1 MFCFLLFSPKL
12 FSQTILTVSSE
23 EYITR
28 LGRGTKTVPP
38 VGQGM
43 ARVCLNYTPTAC
55 HNTPPLHTLPLFL
68 SSIFTHAMH
77 THAFPNRLYAGCVR
91 VSIVP
96 LLVVVVPVLVAAV
109 FGQLLLFLC
118 HPYLNPLDKRRRQE
132 ECVGSG
138 YNKKKTLLQW
148 GRGRDWFITKD
159 IVPGQ

>member
-1 MFCFLLFSPKL
+1 
-12 FSQTILTVSSE
+12 
-23 EYITR
+23 
-28 LGRGTKTVPP
+28 
-38 VGQGM
+38 
-43 ARVCLNYTPTAC
+43 
-55 HNTPPLHTLPLFL
+55 
-68 SSIFTHAMH
+68 MH

-138 YNKKKTLLQW
+138 YNKKKRYATPMGTREGLVYHK
-148 GRGRDWFITKD
+148 RYCARA
-159 IVPGQ
+159 VM